1 MKKMTTPSRFNE
13 KWVESTLKKLTKWIA
28 YKTYNT
34 DLPASP
40 EDIAVEA
47 ITYAIMPAL
56 EGKTAFPSSEEHLMR
71 RARMIARWRIQ
82 QAIQKVA
89 KDPCCESM
97 DDAVEDEDGTP
108 QEHSDAEIEY
118 VMHCYY
124 AKKHHDEMMAQ
135 GRQALDRLDAFLS
148 GKGVSKRDIKIYKAR
163 SLYEAPTDLVCA
175 RYGIWRTNL
184 YEIVCVINGIRS
196 RDGRSLV
203 MD

>member
-1 MKKMTTPSRFNE
+1 MKETTDSSKLNE
-13 KWVESTLKKLTKWIA
+13 KRVESTLKKLTKWIA
-28 YKTYNT
+28 YKTYNA

-56 EGKTAFPSSEEHLMR
+56 EGKTDFPSSEEHLMR
-71 RARMIARWRIQ
+71 RARLVARWRIQ
-82 QAIQKVA
+82 QAIQKAA
-89 KDPCCESM
+89 KDPCRDSM
-97 DDAVEDEDGTP
+97 DDAMEDEDGTP
-108 QEHSDAEIEY
+108 QEHSAAEIEY

-124 AKKHHDEMMAQ
+124 ADKHRSEMLDL

-163 SLYEAPTDLVCA
+163 RLYEAPTDLVCA
-175 RYGIWRTNL
+175 RYGISRTNL
-184 YEIVCVINGIRS
+184 YKIVCVINGILS

>member
-1 MKKMTTPSRFNE
+1 MKETTDSSKLNE

-28 YKTYNT
+28 YKTYSA

-56 EGKTAFPSSEEHLMR
+56 EGKTDFPSSEEHLMR
-71 RARMIARWRIQ
+71 RARLIARWRIQ
-82 QAIQKVA
+82 QAIQKAA
-89 KDPCCESM
+89 KDPCRDSM

-108 QEHSDAEIEY
+108 QEYSAAEIEY
-118 VMHCYY
+118 SMHCYY
-124 AKKHHDEMMAQ
+124 EEKHRSEMMAL

-148 GKGVSKRDIKIYKAR
+148 GKGVSKRDIKIYRAR

-175 RYGIWRTNL
+175 RYGISRTNL
-184 YEIVCVINGIRS
+184 YKIVCVINGILS